1 MDVNSYF
8 CLKFSWMKKI
18 IFIVFL
24 LYSTVVFAQ
33 HKPFQFG
40 FRGGANIGWF
50 GTDANGY
57 SNEGVE
63 FGGSWGFVADIYL
76 MENYAFTTGFDV
88 LFLNGSMKYP
98 YAMTDSIDMPIFGH
112 MESKFKAKYIE
123 IPLVF
128 TMRTNEIG
136 KVKIFGQIGFGFG
149 ILLDAKANNTFT
161 PDNGQ
166 SAETKEGEKS
176 SIFRPTRESF
186 IIGAGVEIPLD
197 GSTFIRT
204 GFKYDNAFIDV
215 LKGDNTADFSI
226 ENEARNNFIEFN
238 VCLIF

>member
-1 MDVNSYF
+1 
-8 CLKFSWMKKI
+8 MKKI
-18 IFIVFL
+18 IFTIFL

-40 FRGGANIGWF
+40 FKGGANIGWF
-50 GTDANGY
+50 GTDVKGY

-88 LFLNGSMKYP
+88 LFVNGSMRYP
-98 YAMTDSIDMPIFGH
+98 YAMQDTIDMAILGH

-136 KVKIFGQIGFGFG
+136 KVKIYGQIGFGFG
-149 ILLDAKANNTFT
+149 ILLDAKANNTFV

-166 SAETKEGEKS
+166 NTETQEGEKS
-176 SIFRPTRESF
+176 GIFKSTRESF

-204 GFKYDNAFIDV
+204 GIKYDNAFIDV
-215 LKGDNTADFSI
+215 LKGNNTADFDV
-226 ENEARNNFIEFN
+226 ENDARNNFIEFN

>member
-1 MDVNSYF
+1 
-8 CLKFSWMKKI
+8 MKKI
-18 IFIVFL
+18 IFVIFL
-24 LYSTVVFAQ
+24 LYSTTILAQ

-40 FRGGANIGWF
+40 FKGAANMGWF
-50 GTDANGY
+50 GTDVKDY
-57 SNEGVE
+57 SNEGVD

-88 LFLNGSMKYP
+88 LFLNGSMTYP
-98 YAMTDSIDMPIFGH
+98 YAVVDTIDLPIYGQ

-149 ILLDAKANNTFT
+149 ILLNAKANNTFI
-161 PDNGQ
+161 PDNSQNIESNESEDSG
-166 SAETKEGEKS
+166 
-176 SIFRPTRESF
+176 IFRPTRESF
-186 IIGAGVEIPLD
+186 IIGAGIEIPLD

-204 GFKYDNAFIDV
+204 GIKYDNAFIDV
-215 LKGDNTADFSI
+215 LKGNNTADLNV
-226 ENEARNNFIEFN
+226 ENDARNNFIELN
-238 VCLIF
+238 VCLLF

>member
-1 MDVNSYF
+1 
-8 CLKFSWMKKI
+8 MKKI

-24 LYSTVVFAQ
+24 LYSSIVFAQ

-40 FRGGANIGWF
+40 FKGAANIGWF
-50 GTDANGY
+50 GTDVKGY
-57 SNEGVE
+57 NNEGVE

-88 LFLNGSMKYP
+88 LFLHGSMSYP
-98 YAMTDSIDMPIFGH
+98 YAMEDAIDMAVFGQ

-149 ILLDAKANNTFT
+149 ILLDAKANNTFM

-166 SAETKEGEKS
+166 STETKDSEKS
-176 SIFRPTRESF
+176 GIFRPTRESF

-197 GSTFIRT
+197 RSTFIRT
-204 GFKYDNAFIDV
+204 GIKYDNAFIDV
-215 LKGDNTADFSI
+215 LKGNNTADLNI
-226 ENEARNNFIEFN
+226 ENDARNNFIEFN

>member
-8 CLKFSWMKKI
+8 CLKFWWMKKI

-24 LYSTVVFAQ
+24 LYSSVVFSQ

-40 FRGGANIGWF
+40 FKGAANIGWF
-50 GTDANGY
+50 GTDVKGY
-57 SNEGVE
+57 TNEGVE

-98 YAMTDSIDMPIFGH
+98 YATTDSIDMPIFGR

-136 KVKIFGQIGFGFG
+136 KVKIYGQIGFGFG
-149 ILLDAKANNTFT
+149 VLLNAKANQTFT

-166 SAETKEGEKS
+166 NIVSNDDEDSG
-176 SIFRPTRESF
+176 IFRPTRESF
-186 IIGAGVEIPLD
+186 IIGAGIEIPLD

-204 GFKYDNAFIDV
+204 GIKYDNAFIDV
-215 LKGDNTADFSI
+215 LKGNNTAYFDI
-226 ENEARNNFIEFN
+226 ENDARNNFIEFN

>member
-1 MDVNSYF
+1 
-8 CLKFSWMKKI
+8 MKKI
-18 IFIVFL
+18 IFVIFL
-24 LYSTVVFAQ
+24 LYSTNILAQ

-40 FRGGANIGWF
+40 FKGAASIGWF
-50 GTDANGY
+50 GTDVKDY
-57 SNEGVE
+57 SNEGVD

-98 YAMTDSIDMPIFGH
+98 YAKQDTIDMTVFGQ

-128 TMRTNEIG
+128 TMRTNDIG

-149 ILLDAKANNTFT
+149 ILLNAKANNTFI

-166 SAETKEGEKS
+166 STESNEGEDS
-176 SIFRPTRESF
+176 GIFRPTRESF
-186 IIGAGVEIPLD
+186 IIGAGIEIPLD
-197 GSTFIRT
+197 ASTFIRT
-204 GFKYDNAFIDV
+204 GIKYDNAFIDV
-215 LKGDNTADFSI
+215 LKGNNTADFSI
-226 ENEARNNFIEFN
+226 ENDARNNFIELN
-238 VCLIF
+238 VCLLF

>member
-1 MDVNSYF
+1 
-8 CLKFSWMKKI
+8 MKKI
-18 IFIVFL
+18 IFVIFL
-24 LYSTVVFAQ
+24 LYSTTILAQ

-40 FRGGANIGWF
+40 FKGAVNMGWF
-50 GTDANGY
+50 GTDVKDY
-57 SNEGVE
+57 SNLGVD

-88 LFLNGSMKYP
+88 LFLNGSMRYP
-98 YAMTDSIDMPIFGH
+98 YAMQDTIDMAVFGQ

-149 ILLDAKANNTFT
+149 ILLNAKANNTFT

-166 SAETKEGEKS
+166 NIVSNDGEDS
-176 SIFRPTRESF
+176 DIFRPTRESF
-186 IIGAGVEIPLD
+186 IIGAGIEIPLD

-204 GFKYDNAFIDV
+204 GIKYDNAFIDV
-215 LKGDNTADFSI
+215 LKGNNTADFSV
-226 ENEARNNFIEFN
+226 ENDARNNYIELN
-238 VCLIF
+238 VCLLF